1 MLLLEYQTIGH
12 LQEWSGESMEGL
24 TLFSAGLRKSQ
35 MWDILNVRLWDYG
48 GTTTGLWSRATVRES
63 VVTSYEKSPDRPMGC
78 LGPGQRSVRTR
89 QDVGV
94 LSRSHRSRMLL
105 SSSAVRS
112 SSP

>member
-48 GTTTGLWSRATVRES
+48 GTMRLRPREWCNSITRDALCCALCREGLGGVDHLRVGWS
-63 VVTSYEKSPDRPMGC
+63 C
-78 LGPGQRSVRTR
+78 W
-89 QDVGV
+89 
-94 LSRSHRSRMLL
+94 
-105 SSSAVRS
+105 
-112 SSP
+112 